1 MRPNNFSEE
10 NMSPKE
16 LLYIED
22 ALGHEKQIKATCQ
35 SSANQLEDEA
45 LASFVKSVGER
56 HTACFNKF
64 YGLVGG

>member
-1 MRPNNFSEE
+1 
-10 NMSPKE
+10 MSPKE

-35 SSANQLEDEA
+35 NSANQLEDKA
-45 LASFVKSVGER
+45 LASFVTSVAER
-56 HTACFNKF
+56 HTTCFNKF

>member
-1 MRPNNFSEE
+1 
-10 NMSPKE
+10 MSPKE

-22 ALGHEKQIKATCQ
+22 ALGHEKQIKMTCQ
-35 SSANQLEDEA
+35 DSMNKLEDKE
-45 LASFVKSVGER
+45 LSNFVSSIAEK

>member
-1 MRPNNFSEE
+1 
-10 NMSPKE
+10 MSPKE

-35 SSANQLEDEA
+35 ESANQLEDKA
-45 LASFVKSVGER
+45 LASFVQSVAER

-64 YGLVGG
+64 YGLIGG

>member
-1 MRPNNFSEE
+1 
-10 NMSPKE
+10 MSPKE

-35 SSANQLEDEA
+35 DSATQLEDKA
-45 LASFVKSVGER
+45 LATFVQSVAER

>member
-1 MRPNNFSEE
+1 
-10 NMSPKE
+10 MSPKE

-35 SSANQLEDEA
+35 DSANQLEDKA
-45 LASFVKSVGER
+45 LATFVQSVAER

>member
-1 MRPNNFSEE
+1 
-10 NMSPKE
+10 MSPKE

-35 SSANQLEDEA
+35 DSANQLEDKA
-45 LASFVKSVGER
+45 LASFVQSVAER

>member
-1 MRPNNFSEE
+1 
-10 NMSPKE
+10 MSPKE

-35 SSANQLEDEA
+35 DSANQLEDKA
-45 LASFVKSVGER
+45 LAAFVQSVAER

-64 YGLVGG
+64 YGLVGGNYAG